1 MKNSSY
7 FKKSFE
13 GEKKSITPK
22 KSFGSAKN
30 AILKKKRLTLKIIIK
45 KLKRNLRTIIESF
58 GKSFTDQK
66 NAKLKKSVKLE
77 KNYDKKETMLK
88 KKFNRI

>member
-22 KSFGSAKN
+22 KKLRKCKKSD
-30 AILKKKRLTLKIIIK
+30 IEKKRLTLKIIIK

-66 NAKLKKSVKLE
+66 NAKLKKIGKTWKKLW
-77 KNYDKKETMLK
+77 
-88 KKFNRI
+88 